1 MKFLTIVVLIGEHIN
16 FSNGYSSGP
25 PSSACN
31 SMIPRHGGGS
41 QRGSA
46 PYKLTP
52 SSPSVRAGQTLSL
65 ELRSTGNSK
74 FKGFFVQA
82 YESGTNRRIGEFIGN
97 SRYVLSTHETQ
108 DTNLLIN
115 SIHN

>member
-1 MKFLTIVVLIGEHIN
+1 MKFLTVVVLIGEHIN

-25 PSSACN
+25 PNSACN

-52 SSPSVRAGQTLSL
+52 SSPSVRAGETLSL

-74 FKGFFVQA
+74 FKAIEGRARQSLGK
-82 YESGTNRRIGEFIGN
+82 SGK
-97 SRYVLSTHETQ
+97 SSQV
-108 DTNLLIN
+108 
-115 SIHN
+115 

>member
-1 MKFLTIVVLIGEHIN
+1 MKFLTILVLIVEHIN

-52 SSPSVRAGQTLSL
+52 SSPSVRAGQTLNL

-74 FKGFFVQA
+74 FKGFLVQA
-82 YESGTNRRIGEFIGN
+82 YESGTNRRIGEFVGN

-115 SIHN
+115 LVNN